1 MERGGM
7 AFDVLFRLLSGGP
20 KRNQKVLSE
29 RMSWSADHDL
39 NPGSPEYET
48 EILPLL
54 RLWVRT
60 HFNSQ
65 CCGAL
70 TVRALTSGILV
81 TPSFWM
87 LSVNMI
93 RFTCVYIGGL

>member
-20 KRNQKVLSE
+20 KRNQIGLSE

-54 RLWVRT
+54 RLWVRDAFQLAVLWCT
-60 HFNSQ
+60 YCQSSDVRNS
-65 CCGAL
+65 CYA
-70 TVRALTSGILV
+70 
-81 TPSFWM
+81 
-87 LSVNMI
+87 
-93 RFTCVYIGGL
+93 